1 MQIYGILLNI
11 CGILLNNRGK
21 NREIRR
27 ISWNFV
33 DFSRK
38 MRGKSFLFIPFLS
51 STSSWKTHFR
61 GRFRSFS
68 VVFAVIPGENQRIS
82 ENFGEK
88 WRISGKSFRFLSF
101 SFHFITLSFLF
112 IPQPLD
118 FLPQM
123 LNLTGYNKKV
133 IFLFGRT

>member
-51 STSSWKTHFR
+51 ISFLKLLPVDPFSRSFPVVF
-61 GRFRSFS
+61 GRFCGHSWRK
-68 VVFAVIPGENQRIS
+68 S
-82 ENFGEK
+82 ENIGDIFP
-88 WRISGKSFRFLSF
+88 F
-101 SFHFITLSFLF
+101 SFLF
-112 IPQPLD
+112 FPLHYNFIPFYSSTPR
-118 FLPQM
+118 FSSP
-123 LNLTGYNKKV
+123 NVKSYW
-133 IFLFGRT
+133 I